1 MTANQAFDINAAV
14 NKWMAILTKPSE
26 AAFEAEKPNVNLTN
40 MIIWL
45 AIAGAISGF
54 FGGLWGLIFRS
65 GSVAGL
71 ITGLIAG
78 AIVAVIGFF
87 IGQAI
92 LFLVARVLGGT
103 GDFNTQ
109 AYLQS
114 IYFVP
119 IYIVD
124 GVLSIPFLGSLVAL
138 VLGLYSLYLTTLA
151 LKVTHR
157 YDTTKAVLTWLIPA
171 IVVGVILACIAVF
184 FASLFAALM
193 GGAILGGQGR

>member
-45 AIAGAISGF
+45 AIAGAIAGF

-65 GSVAGL
+65 GSAAGL
-71 ITGLIAG
+71 ITGLIVG
-78 AIVAVIGFF
+78 AIFYVIGFF
-87 IGQAI
+87 IVQAI
-92 LFLVARVLGGT
+92 LFTVARVLGGT

-114 IYFVP
+114 LYFVP

-124 GVLSIPFLGSLVAL
+124 GVLSIPFLGAL
-138 VLGLYSLYLTTLA
+138 ISFVLGLYSLYLTTLA

-157 YDTTKAVLTWLIPA
+157 YDTTKAVLTWGIPLA
-171 IVVGVILACIAVF
+171 VVIVLGICAFVVAG
-184 FASLFAALM
+184 AALLAAF
-193 GGAILGGQGR
+193 GLAAGAGR